1 MKPSH
6 ILDNMTVDDLAANIM
21 TVWSK
26 RTDLDRAAGEGW
38 YLAAHAVA
46 RDIGQIVAPNRPR
59 DIQEVIGSGIL
70 AVLSPRLGW
79 GRNVAIAETV
89 ARKPDA
95 SGATR
100 VNLGKAYL
108 VKQAGQDD
116 TLTNTDC
123 INAVHS
129 LVSGLKV
136 SSFFRAILWA
146 ETPDHRP
153 GQAVIDVHALSVAIG
168 LRASDRH
175 YGNLSVRD
183 RYGKVSAA
191 YKFAAASAGVSL
203 DVMQATTWVT
213 WRRLH
218 NLEYYG

>member
-6 ILDNMTVDDLAANIM
+6 ILDNMTVDDLAANILD
-21 TVWSK
+21 VWSQQ
-26 RTDLDRAAGEGW
+26 TELDRLAGEGW

-59 DIQEVIGSGIL
+59 DVQEVIGAAMI

-79 GRNVAIAETV
+79 GRNVTIAETV

-95 SGATR
+95 IGALR
-100 VNLGKAYL
+100 RNIGKAYL
-108 VKQAGQDD
+108 VKQAGQD
-116 TLTNTDC
+116 TSLTDITC
-123 INAVHS
+123 LAVVNAI
-129 LVSGLKV
+129 VSGQKV
-136 SSFFRAILWA
+136 KSFFEAIAWA
-146 ETPDHRP
+146 DHADRP

-191 YKFAAASAGVSL
+191 YKFAAARAGVPL

>member
-1 MKPSH
+1 MRTPH
-6 ILDNMTVDDLAANIM
+6 ILDNMTVDDLAANILD
-21 TVWSK
+21 VWSQQ
-26 RTDLDRAAGEGW
+26 TELDRAAGAGW
-38 YLAAHAVA
+38 YLAAHAIA
-46 RDIGQIVAPNRPR
+46 RDIGQVVAPNRPR
-59 DIQEVIGSGIL
+59 DVQEVIGAAMI
-70 AVLSPRLGW
+70 AVLSPRMGW

-89 ARKPDA
+89 ARHPDA

-108 VKQAGQDD
+108 VKQAGQD
-116 TLTNTDC
+116 TSLTDITC
-123 INAVHS
+123 LAVVNAT
-129 LVSGLKV
+129 VSGQKV
-136 SSFFRAILWA
+136 RSFFEAIAWA
-146 ETPDHRP
+146 DHADRP
-153 GQAVIDVHALSVAIG
+153 GQAVIDVHALSIAIG

-218 NLEYYG
+218 NLEYHG